1 MECIVQNL
9 KIKEAAS
16 QGLARGPSGSHAGAS
31 GEEEKESDFVQ
42 PL

>member
-1 MECIVQNL
+1 MECIVQDL
-9 KIKEAAS
+9 KIKEATG

-31 GEEEKESDFVQ
+31 GEEGKESDFCE